1 MLVLLDTDVDSMFER
16 VLEKVLLSEPELD
29 LGALENDGTLLLA
42 SDLIDERESEVVSS
56 LVLLLEVEAEIL
68 LCVADWLTGELEEIT
83 LLLLLLT
90 TDSDLAGDV

>member
-1 MLVLLDTDVDSMFER
+1 MFER